1 VSNQKSN
8 CAVIHFGS
16 HLYLNHPVRRFE
28 QNAVANNCYDEYD
41 LILNNK
47 AKNNMAQAPVAPV
60 VLVILD
66 GWGYRPDIHG
76 NAIAQA
82 QTPNIDSLW
91 AAYPHT
97 LIDTSG
103 RAVGLPDGQMG
114 NSEVGHLNIG
124 AGRIVPQELVRIS
137 DAVKDK
143 SILNNPALVKV
154 CVDVQQRQSKLHI
167 LGLCSDG
174 GVHSHLDH
182 LIGLL
187 ELARDRNITEVCLH
201 VITDGRDTDPRDGL
215 QAVAKI
221 EAAIATIGVGKIVTV
236 SGRYHALD
244 RDNRWDRVKLAYD
257 VMTQAGEGS
266 GESATALLTN
276 SYAADKTDEFID
288 PTRIAP
294 GAIEPGDG
302 VIFFN
307 FRPDRARQLT
317 SALVNAHFTGFI
329 RSQITPLTVATFTQY
344 DSTLPVLVAFEPQQ
358 LQNLLGEVIS
368 ERGFKQF
375 RVAETEKY
383 AHVTYFFN
391 GGREEPLPGEDRELI
406 PSPQVSTYDR
416 TPAMSAALV
425 TETVLAAI
433 AKQIYTLIVVNYANP
448 DMVGHTGKMAPT
460 IQAIETVDACLGKLL
475 EGVGKVGGTTL
486 ITADHGNAEYM
497 CDENDNPW
505 TAHTTS
511 QVPLILV
518 EGERRQLQGHGTD
531 VTLRD
536 DGKLADL
543 APTILE
549 ILQIP
554 QPIDMTGKSMVVPAL
569 VEFQQTRSPMRV
581 GV

>member
-1 VSNQKSN
+1 MTEGWGDDRSS
-8 CAVIHFGS
+8 
-16 HLYLNHPVRRFE
+16 
-28 QNAVANNCYDEYD
+28 NNCYDGLE
-41 LILNNK
+41 LIPHNKK
-47 AKNNMAQAPVAPV
+47 AKINMVQAPVAPV

-66 GWGYRPDIHG
+66 GWGYRPDIQG

-82 QTPNIDSLW
+82 KTPNIDSLW

-97 LIDTSG
+97 LISTSG

-137 DAVKDK
+137 DAVKDG
-143 SILNNPALVKV
+143 SILKNPALVKV
-154 CVDVQQRQSKLHI
+154 CEAVKQQQSKLH
-167 LGLCSDG
+167 LMGLCSDG
-174 GVHSHLDH
+174 GVHSHTDH

-187 ELARDRNITEVCLH
+187 QLAKDQNIPEVCIH

-215 QAVAKI
+215 LAVQKI
-221 EAAIATIGVGKIVTV
+221 EAAIEKIGVGKIVTI
-236 SGRYHALD
+236 SGRYYALD

-257 VMTQAGEGS
+257 VMTGS
-266 GESATALLTN
+266 GAGTGETAATVLNN
-276 SYAADKTDEFID
+276 SYAADKTDEFIS

-294 GAIEPGDG
+294 GAIESNDG

-317 SALVNAHFTGFI
+317 SALVSPKFTGFV
-329 RSQITPLTVATFTQY
+329 REQITPLAVATFTQY

-358 LQNLLGEVIS
+358 LKNLLGEVIA
-368 ERGFKQF
+368 ERGLKQF

-391 GGREEPLPGEDRELI
+391 GGLEQPLAGEDRELI

-416 TPAMSAALV
+416 APAMSAMTV
-425 TETVLAAI
+425 TNVVLKAI
-433 AKQIYTLIVVNYANP
+433 AKQQYALIVVNYANP
-448 DMVGHTGKMAPT
+448 DMVGHTGKLEPT
-460 IQAIETVDACLGKLL
+460 IQAIEAVDACLGILL
-475 EGVGKVGGTTL
+475 AGVGKVGGTTI

-497 CDENDNPW
+497 CDEQGNPW
-505 TAHTTS
+505 TAHTTN

-531 VTLRD
+531 VILRE

-554 QPIDMTGKSMVVPAL
+554 QPVEMTGKSMVVPTL
-569 VEFQQTRSPMRV
+569 VEFQHTRSPMRV

>member
-1 VSNQKSN
+1 MIALTLFFTIKR
-8 CAVIHFGS
+8 
-16 HLYLNHPVRRFE
+16 L
-28 QNAVANNCYDEYD
+28 
-41 LILNNK
+41 
-47 AKNNMAQAPVAPV
+47 KNDMAQAPIAPV

-66 GWGYRPDIHG
+66 GWGYRPDIPG

-82 QTPNIDSLW
+82 NTPNIDSLW

-124 AGRIVPQELVRIS
+124 AGRVVPQELVRIS
-137 DAVKDK
+137 DAVRDG
-143 SILNNPALVKV
+143 SILQNPALVKV
-154 CVDVQQRQSKLHI
+154 CEDVKQRQSKLHI

-182 LIGLL
+182 LIALL
-187 ELARDRNITEVCLH
+187 QLAHDRDIQEVCLH

-215 QAVAKI
+215 LAVEKI
-221 EAAIATIGVGKIVTV
+221 EKAIAKIGVGKIVTV
-236 SGRYHALD
+236 SGRYYALD

-257 VMTQAGEGS
+257 VMTQPGAGNGHS
-266 GESATALLTN
+266 PTTVLTD
-276 SYAADKTDEFID
+276 SYAEDKTDEFII

-294 GAIEPGDG
+294 GSIEPGDG

-317 SALVNAHFTGFI
+317 SALVNPKFTGFI
-329 RSQITPLTVATFTQY
+329 RSQITPLTLATFTQY
-344 DSTLPVLVAFEPQQ
+344 DPTLPVLVAFEPQQ

-368 ERGFKQF
+368 ARGLQQF

-391 GGREEPLPGEDRELI
+391 GGREDPLPGENRELI
-406 PSPQVSTYDR
+406 PSPMVSTYDR
-416 TPAMSAALV
+416 APAMSASIV
-425 TETVLAAI
+425 TDTVLAAI
-433 AKQIYTLIVVNYANP
+433 AKQIYALIVVNYANP

-475 EGVGKVGGTTL
+475 DGVGKVGGTTI

-497 CDENDNPW
+497 CDEKGNPW

-511 QVPLILV
+511 QVPFILV
-518 EGERRQLQGHGTD
+518 EGERRPLPGHGTD
-531 VTLRD
+531 VTLRE

-554 QPIDMTGKSMVVPAL
+554 QPIEMTGKSMVVPTL
-569 VEFQQTRSPMRV
+569 VDFQHNRSPMRV